1 MKSIKISNQTYMHV
15 YLHEV
20 NFSLE
25 EAFSQADDT
34 SVLPLYY
41 EESAKLLIDSM
52 EDHWCIALLEAI
64 KKECENRIYEHWE
77 EFSPKKNNK
86 LE

>member
-1 MKSIKISNQTYMHV
+1 
-15 YLHEV
+15 
-20 NFSLE
+20 
-25 EAFSQADDT
+25 
-34 SVLPLYY
+34 
-41 EESAKLLIDSM
+41 M

-64 KKECENRIYEHWE
+64 KKECENRIYEHRE